1 MGTGEQSQVQDVMVS
16 EPQASGKT
24 PYQRLLRSIGAYL
37 DNQGASQV
45 YVLETDDGFVVR
57 YIVTHQPFRVM
68 SVHLRVDDV
77 VAIDC
82 RHQGRRAEGDPKQD
96 QNPGR
101 YQDLLR
107 AIGYELEHADARHVV
122 LDEVDGTFTLTYH
135 YSSSARAVM
144 HKHRATIT
152 PAEAEE
158 LFRRARARRRA
169 SVQRGW
175 LRRSSTSQNEVRLV
189 RLTSADA
196 GLERSPNV
204 LYEYTLPALKDK
216 TARILRTTRDETSE
230 IYKAGRFATQGS
242 ASLGDRLLKPFEAAQ
257 LVSTIY
263 SRCLD
268 PVRFPVSDRD
278 PVRKDQIIAVFVRC
292 LTSRNVLGAVEL
304 VAQTVDGLRALDTY
318 QAGLGTTTVR
328 WMQYLASEA
337 LEATGSGASGILPDG
352 VRLHRA
358 LSGIQASIN
367 GADRL
372 AAMRR
377 SQGIR

>member
-1 MGTGEQSQVQDVMVS
+1 VQDAIAA

-37 DNQGASQV
+37 DNQAASQV

-57 YIVTHQPFRVM
+57 YIVAQRPFDLT
-68 SVHLRVDDV
+68 SVYLRMDDV
-77 VAIDC
+77 VAIDL
-82 RHQGRRAEGDPKQD
+82 RYQGRRAEGDTAD
-96 QNPGR
+96 EARPGR

-135 YSSSARAVM
+135 YGASTRAVL
-144 HKHRATIT
+144 HKHRTTIT

-169 SVQRGW
+169 PAHRGW
-175 LRRSSTSQNEVRLV
+175 LRRATSNSQSEVRLV
-189 RLTSADA
+189 RLANAEA

-204 LYEYTLPALKDK
+204 LYEYTLPTLKDR
-216 TARILRTTRDETSE
+216 TAEVLRTTRDESSE
-230 IYKAGRFATQGS
+230 VYKAGRFATRGP
-242 ASLGDRLLKPFEAAQ
+242 ASLADRLLKPFEAAQ
-257 LVSTIY
+257 LISTIY

-268 PVRFPVSDRD
+268 PVRFPVNDRE
-278 PVRKDQIIAVFVRC
+278 PVRKDQVVAVFARC
-292 LTSRNVLGAVEL
+292 LTSRNVLGALEL
-304 VAQTVDGLRALDTY
+304 VARNIDGLRSLDTY
-318 QAGLGTTTVR
+318 QPGLGTTTVR
-328 WMQYLASEA
+328 WMQHLAAEA
-337 LEATGSGASGILPDG
+337 QEGVGSGASGILPEG
-352 VRLHRA
+352 VRLHQA
-358 LSGIQASIN
+358 LSAIQGSVN